1 MLKEIERAIQS
12 SDLGINPTNDGK
24 MIRLVFPMLTE
35 ERRKELVKQVK
46 VYAEETKVVVRNV
59 RRDYIDKMRGANK
72 RKELTEDSLKEYEE
86 KIQKITDKFIA
97 EVDSV
102 AEKKD
107 KELMEI

>member
-1 MLKEIERAIQS
+1 
-12 SDLGINPTNDGK
+12 
-24 MIRLVFPMLTE
+24 
-35 ERRKELVKQVK
+35 
-46 VYAEETKVVVRNV
+46 
-59 RRDYIDKMRGANK
+59 MRGANK

-86 KIQKITDKFIA
+86 KIQKITDKFIT